1 MAARISDNGRMSS
14 RLVSTRR
21 PRLLPRALFACGL
34 VVTVACTAVAATA
47 GPARQSVQT
56 CPANQEW
63 VTVEPV
69 VVDRSRGDL
78 SERHAAHPDSPTLAG
93 CVDTRDLPR
102 RPDLPDSRG

>member
-14 RLVSTRR
+14 QLVGTRR
-21 PRLLPRALFACGL
+21 PRLLPRALLACGL

-69 VVDRSRGDL
+69 AVDGSGEDRS
-78 SERHAAHPDSPTLAG
+78 ERRAAHPAAPTLAG

-102 RPDLPDSRG
+102 RSDLPDSRG

>member
-1 MAARISDNGRMSS
+1 MSS
-14 RLVSTRR
+14 RLVGTRR
-21 PRLLPRALFACGL
+21 PRLLPRALLASGL

-69 VVDRSRGDL
+69 VVDGSAGLSRP
-78 SERHAAHPDSPTLAG
+78 ERRAAHPASATLAG
-93 CVDTRDLPR
+93 CVDTRDLPSQLG
-102 RPDLPDSRG
+102 PPDSRG